1 MFCFKQCISVRRRD
15 EFVGACVRGC
25 LLACW
30 VGGGGGHF
38 LYGPAGSWPRKRAA
52 RAGGSIAC
60 RGASRA
66 AHFESAVGFMSAA
79 VAEVHEAPP
88 DAVTDGMRDGQK
100 VVTSVKTYQFE
111 TICSTSI
118 ETEKSFGLA
127 MPVLVPKPS

>member
-1 MFCFKQCISVRRRD
+1 
-15 EFVGACVRGC
+15 
-25 LLACW
+25 
-30 VGGGGGHF
+30 
-38 LYGPAGSWPRKRAA
+38 
-52 RAGGSIAC
+52 
-60 RGASRA
+60 
-66 AHFESAVGFMSAA
+66 MSAA